1 MWSYYKRVYILFI
14 NIKIHD
20 EVIIFCTLSV
30 VHPSTAITGSM
41 NVYLSIVGRDSKGT
55 VLSENN
61 NSCGRMDNTPASHSG
76 GLSSNLGP
84 DTGYNH

>member
-1 MWSYYKRVYILFI
+1 MSSYYKRVYILFI

-20 EVIIFCTLSV
+20 EVIIYCTLSA
-30 VHPSTAITGSM
+30 VHPSAVITGSM
-41 NVYLSIVGRDSKGT
+41 NVYLSIVGRDRKGT

-61 NSCGRMDNTPASHSG
+61 NSCGTMDNSPASYSG

-84 DTGYNH
+84 DTVYNH